1 MPVTAFPDE
10 WLAQSIEGLTPE
22 RLLALR
28 GRAESGRT
36 LWDCVVAEKIATDA
50 QIIEKLCH
58 RFRLKVADPSR
69 IDLTAR
75 DGVPEQL
82 ARRYHVLPLRLTDS
96 FLELG
101 TANPF
106 DLDAEKALAFAT
118 AREIRL
124 FLLAPSKIRE
134 KLDEMYK
141 SETAINKLLEGM
153 GDADVLTTLPDA
165 PHPEELNVSEAD
177 ASQKPVV
184 RLVDMIISE
193 GILSRASDIHVEPE
207 EGGVAVRYRIDGVLR
222 QVMKIPRQ
230 AGLPLISRIKI
241 MSSLDIADRLRPQDG
256 RARVAVN
263 GQPIDLRVSTLPAQL
278 GEKIVIRILDSRATA
293 KSLDSL
299 GLNPGEGEAIKR
311 LLENHEGILLVT
323 GPTGSGKTTT
333 LYSAIN
339 EIKGEGVNIVTVED
353 PVEYRMAGIVQ
364 VQVQG
369 SVDGVAAR
377 APEAL
382 DPHGDAAVPRRGL
395 PRLRDDRLPQPLLD
409 LGNPHDEP
417 RARAAH
423 RRGRA
428 GGPHRG
434 SGAAHRN
441 EVAVG

>member
-1 MPVTAFPDE
+1 MPVTGFPDE

-28 GRAESGRT
+28 AKPESRRT
-36 LWDCVVAEKIATDA
+36 VWECLVAEKIATDA
-50 QIIEKLCH
+50 EIIDKLSH
-58 RFRLKVADPSR
+58 RFRLKVADTSK

-82 ARRYHVLPLRLTDS
+82 ARRYRVLPLRLTDS

-124 FLLAPSKIRE
+124 FLLAPSKISE

-141 SETAINKLLEGM
+141 PETAINKLLEGM
-153 GDADVLTTLPDA
+153 GDAELLTTLPDA
-165 PHPEELNVSEAD
+165 PHPEELNISEAD

-278 GEKIVIRILDSRATA
+278 GE
-293 KSLDSL
+293 
-299 GLNPGEGEAIKR
+299 
-311 LLENHEGILLVT
+311 
-323 GPTGSGKTTT
+323 
-333 LYSAIN
+333 
-339 EIKGEGVNIVTVED
+339 
-353 PVEYRMAGIVQ
+353 
-364 VQVQG
+364 
-369 SVDGVAAR
+369 
-377 APEAL
+377 
-382 DPHGDAAVPRRGL
+382 
-395 PRLRDDRLPQPLLD
+395 
-409 LGNPHDEP
+409 
-417 RARAAH
+417 
-423 RRGRA
+423 
-428 GGPHRG
+428 
-434 SGAAHRN
+434 
-441 EVAVG
+441 